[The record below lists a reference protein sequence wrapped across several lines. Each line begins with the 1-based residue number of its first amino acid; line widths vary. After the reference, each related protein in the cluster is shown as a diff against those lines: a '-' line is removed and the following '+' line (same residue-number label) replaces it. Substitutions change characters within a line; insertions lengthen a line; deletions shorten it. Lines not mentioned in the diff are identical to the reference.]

1 MDGVRLAD
9 SIQTLQPSSP
19 AAKSKAAGDGS
30 FEKMLQRS
38 MEEVNVLQEQ
48 AEKAIQDL
56 ATGQTEDLHKTM
68 ILMEKAELSLKLM
81 VQVRNKLLDA
91 YQEIMR
97 MPV

>member
-1 MDGVRLAD
+1 MEAIRFANLIHTAQAG
-9 SIQTLQPSSP
+9 SQP
-19 AAKSKAAGDGS
+19 AQAKGNQEGS

-38 MEEVNVLQEQ
+38 MEEVNALQEQ
-48 AEKAIQDL
+48 AEQAIQDL

>member
-1 MDGVRLAD
+1 MEAVRFEDLVKTAQG
-9 SIQTLQPSSP
+9 SLQPTKSSP
-19 AAKSKAAGDGS
+19 ANEGS
-30 FEKMLQRS
+30 FEKMLQKS
-38 MEEVNVLQEQ
+38 MEEVNALQEQ
-48 AEKAIQDL
+48 AEQAIQDL

>member
-1 MDGVRLAD
+1 MEAIRFGD
-9 SIQTLQPSSP
+9 SVKTLQGSP
-19 AAKSKAAGDGS
+19 QPTKSGAPNEAS
-30 FEKMLQRS
+30 FERMLQKS
-38 MEEVNVLQEQ
+38 MEEVNSLQEQ
-48 AEKAIQDL
+48 AEQAIQEL